1 MRWWAPAAGVC
12 WGWIGW
18 GFLLRSCC
26 VFLGENMSV
35 QSGGSCVYLCDEKGA
50 MREQKSQSSIYSEGG
65 AGVSLA
71 LLSVVLFS
79 SSSSDSSSREVPS
92 TCSWRR
98 PERLEEKLM
107 GPPRLQEET
116 VLIEFFFFFK
126 WMSDSDFYLR
136 RFFRVW
142 TSRLRPS
149 LASVASS
156 SSRCSFLRE
165 ALDRVAS
172 SSASSSWR
180 FSCFIREFDF
190 STLKTKYQP
199 NVRKCPDIY

>member
-12 WGWIGW
+12 WGWGWIGW

-116 VLIEFFFFFK
+116 VLIEFFFFLSECQTVISTWGGF
-126 WMSDSDFYLR
+126 SECELHGSGLR
-136 RFFRVW
+136 WLQWHHPAPAAVSCGRRWTVW
-142 TSRLRPS
+142 PPPPPPPADASAASYES
-149 LASVASS
+149 LT
-156 SSRCSFLRE
+156 F
-165 ALDRVAS
+165 
-172 SSASSSWR
+172 
-180 FSCFIREFDF
+180 
-190 STLKTKYQP
+190 P
-199 NVRKCPDIY
+199 P

>member
-1 MRWWAPAAGVC
+1 MLCVFGGEHVCPVGGVMCVFVWWERSNAWTEKPKFYLFWRGRRCLVGIVVSRLVLQLVVRQQLQGGSLHLQLTAAWAAG
-12 WGWIGW
+12 
-18 GFLLRSCC
+18 
-26 VFLGENMSV
+26 GEADGAST
-35 QSGGSCVYLCDEKGA
+35 SAGGD
-50 MREQKSQSSIYSEGG
+50 
-65 AGVSLA
+65 GV
-71 LLSVVLFS
+71 
-79 SSSSDSSSREVPS
+79 DR
-92 TCSWRR
+92 
-98 PERLEEKLM
+98 
-107 GPPRLQEET
+107 
-116 VLIEFFFFFK
+116 IFFFFLK

-199 NVRKCPDIY
+199 NVRKYPDIY